1 MSTAPRKSFAM
12 KNMINL
18 SASLAAIL
26 LIGSASAQET
36 ETQPKAL
43 KPEVQT
49 AKWAQSWWMPR
60 HEAKLK
66 ERKEMKQVDLL
77 MIGDSITHGW
87 ENNGKEMW
95 SKYYAP
101 RNALN
106 IGFSGDRTEQVL
118 WRFEHGEID
127 DIDPKLAVIMIGTN
141 NTGHRQDPPKNTAA
155 GIEAIVEQ
163 LHEKHPKTKVLLL
176 AIFPRGAKPDDKLRK
191 INDGINELIAKM
203 ADDEKIFY
211 LDIADS
217 FLDDDG
223 TLPKSIMPD
232 LLHPNKKGYQIWA
245 EAMEPMIAK
254 LMK

>member
-1 MSTAPRKSFAM
+1 M
-12 KNMINL
+12 KNLICL
-18 SASLAAIL
+18 TTLLAAIL
-26 LIGSASAQET
+26 LNGSASAQET
-36 ETQPKAL
+36 ETLPKAL

-66 ERKEMKQVDLL
+66 ELKEMKQVDLL

-95 SKYYAP
+95 AKYYAP

-127 DIDPKLAVIMIGTN
+127 DIAPKLAVIMIGTN
-141 NTGHRQDPPKNTAA
+141 NTGHRQDPPKDTAA
-155 GIEAIVEQ
+155 GIRAIIEQ

-203 ADDEKIFY
+203 ADDEKVFY

>member
-1 MSTAPRKSFAM
+1 M
-12 KNMINL
+12 KNLICL
-18 SASLAAIL
+18 STTLAAIL

-36 ETQPKAL
+36 ETLPKAL

-95 SKYYAP
+95 AKYYAP

-127 DIDPKLAVIMIGTN
+127 DIAPKLAVIMIGTN
-141 NTGHRQDPPKNTAA
+141 NTGHRQDPPKDTAA
-155 GIEAIVEQ
+155 GIAAIVEQ
-163 LHEKHPKTKVLLL
+163 LLEKHPKTKVLLL

-211 LDIADS
+211 LDIAYS
-217 FLDDDG
+217 FLNEDG
-223 TLPKSIMPD
+223 TLPKSVMPD